1 MSITGQND
9 SGDNIINIYSDND
22 QNPQLLGV
30 VLELLSF
37 CLQNHTTYIKNYI
50 LSNNLLSRIL
60 VLMTSKH
67 IFLVLCAL
75 RFMRQM
81 IGFKDEIYNLYIIKK
96 NLFEPVINAFLR
108 NGKRY
113 NMLNSAIIELF
124 EFIRVENIKSLIANI
139 VKNFFTAFDSV
150 EYVQTFKGLKI
161 KFEEEKERKRQERR
175 NLYEKL
181 YFRRMKAMEVKV
193 KEEMCPRVNTEAV
206 LPLEVD
212 FLSS

>member
-1 MSITGQND
+1 M
-9 SGDNIINIYSDND
+9 
-22 QNPQLLGV
+22 
-30 VLELLSF
+30 
-37 CLQNHTTYIKNYI
+37 
-50 LSNNLLSRIL
+50 
-60 VLMTSKH
+60 LMTSKH

-108 NGKRY
+108 NGKQY

-161 KFEEEKERKRQERR
+161 KFEEEKERESQVRR
-175 NLYEKL
+175 NLHDIIYEKL
-181 YFRRMKAMEVKV
+181 YFRHMKAMEVKV